1 MKGKALYTCWR
12 LENGNVERNH
22 LNFSSPNRLD
32 IPLKHYVICWLTP
45 AAKTTLAAAE
55 MVAMAA
61 NLAAAKTY
69 TCLTRCTLFFFEK
82 RSSHNAVHQQVFPTA
97 EESAKFAAHCAAV
110 AAGAQT
116 SAVAVKPRAH

>member
-1 MKGKALYTCWR
+1 MGR
-12 LENGNVERNH
+12 ENGNVERNH

-61 NLAAAKTY
+61 NLAADKTA
-69 TCLTRCTLFFFEK
+69 L
-82 RSSHNAVHQQVFPTA
+82 
-97 EESAKFAAHCAAV
+97 AV
-110 AAGAQT
+110 AKIVLAAT
-116 SAVAVKPRAH
+116 KPS